1 MLLPPQE
8 PHLQQYC
15 HCACPV
21 CMYTRVRKC
30 TVIFSSMLN
39 TGPHSCIWGASNYLA
54 PALSVHRRFTKRLL
68 AYTVFL
74 IQTDLSLHL
83 QSLELHRL
91 VSDLIW
97 CYKIV
102 FGHVDVDI
110 GDGLKIPL
118 SHVHVPEDGYKLY
131 KSHTIGNRSSFF
143 ADRTATQY
151 DRLLASSCCPSVC
164 DAVHCG
170 CQRWC
175 TRLKVAPACS

>member
-1 MLLPPQE
+1 
-8 PHLQQYC
+8 
-15 HCACPV
+15 
-21 CMYTRVRKC
+21 
-30 TVIFSSMLN
+30 MLN

-118 SHVHVPEDGYKLY
+118 SHVHVPGLKIPLSHVHVPEDGYKLY

-151 DRLLASSCCPSVC
+151 DRLLASSCCPSVRPSVRPSVTLC
-164 DAVHCG
+164 TVAVSVG
-170 CQRWC
+170 VRG
-175 TRLKVAPACS
+175 